1 MENGSRV
8 WTEGGA
14 MDRML
19 VALKNIYKGFAGV
32 EVLKNVSLAI
42 APGEI
47 RCLAGENGCGKST
60 LIKVLSGVYTPDAG
74 SIVLGGREYRALR
87 PIDAIR
93 GGVQVIY
100 QDFSLFPNLTVAENL
115 ALNTQVSKGKMFVN
129 WREMRTTA
137 SESLDE
143 IGVSIDLK
151 KLVGD
156 LSVADKQLVA
166 IARALLHNARLIVMD
181 EPTTALT
188 QKEVGALFSIIQKLK
203 ETGISILFVSHKM
216 REMLDISEKIT
227 IMRNGAIVSEGEI
240 GKYDAGAIT
249 YHMTGHSIDE
259 VRYEGTRTE
268 GKVPLLH
275 VEKLGKSGVFKDVS
289 FSLHSGEILGVTGLL
304 GCGRTELALSLFGR
318 EPADSGRIFRDGRE
332 VVIRSVQDA
341 MAQKIAY
348 VPEDRL
354 TEGLFLAQPITRN
367 LFSATYDRYSNAFG
381 LLDTSAIRSGTGDM
395 LRSFDIATPNANNP
409 VRSLSGGNQQ
419 RVVLAR
425 WMSTKARVLIL
436 NGPTVGVDVGSKFE
450 IHKKLREIAGSGVAV
465 MLFSDDIQEL
475 ISNCNR
481 ILVMHKGS
489 MVCELGGASL
499 QENDIIDCLRRL
511 S

>member
-1 MENGSRV
+1 
-8 WTEGGA
+8 
-14 MDRML
+14 ML
-19 VALKNIYKGFAGV
+19 IALKNICKGFAGV
-32 EVLKNVSLAI
+32 EVLKNVSLSI
-42 APGEI
+42 ASGEI

-60 LIKVLSGVYTPDAG
+60 LIKILSGVYTPDAG
-74 SIVLGGREYRALR
+74 SIALGGREYRALR

-115 ALNTQVSKGKMFVN
+115 ALNTQVSKGKTFVD
-129 WREMRTTA
+129 WKEMRTTA
-137 SESLDE
+137 SERLEE

-156 LSVADKQLVA
+156 LSVADKQIVA

-188 QKEVGALFSIIQKLK
+188 QKEVGALFSIIKKLK
-203 ETGISILFVSHKM
+203 EAGISILFVSHKM

-240 GKYDAGAIT
+240 EKYDARAIT

-259 VRYEGTRTE
+259 VRFEGAATE
-268 GKVPLLH
+268 GDVPLLR
-275 VEKLGKSGVFKDVS
+275 VEKLGKSGVFKDIS
-289 FSLHSGEILGVTGLL
+289 FSLRAGEILGVTGLL

-318 EPADSGRIFRDGRE
+318 EPADTGRIFRDGKE
-332 VVIRSVQDA
+332 VVVGSVQDA
-341 MAQKIAY
+341 MARNIAY

-354 TEGLFLAQPITRN
+354 TEGLFLAQSITRN
-367 LFSATYDRYSNAFG
+367 LFSATYDRFTNAAG
-381 LLDTSAIRSGTGDM
+381 ILDTSTIRSEASEM
-395 LRSFDIATPNANNP
+395 LRGFDIATPNSNNP

-425 WMSTKARVLIL
+425 WMSTKACILVL

-450 IHKKLREIAGSGVAV
+450 IHKKLREIARSGVAI
-465 MLFSDDIQEL
+465 MLFSDDLQEL

-489 MVCELGGASL
+489 IVCELGGASL

>member
-32 EVLKNVSLAI
+32 EVLKNVSLTI

-60 LIKVLSGVYTPDAG
+60 LIKILSGVYTPDAG

-115 ALNTQVSKGKMFVN
+115 ALNTQVSRGKMFVN

-166 IARALLHNARLIVMD
+166 IARALLHNARLIIMD

-227 IMRNGAIVSEGEI
+227 IR
-240 GKYDAGAIT
+240 
-249 YHMTGHSIDE
+249 
-259 VRYEGTRTE
+259 
-268 GKVPLLH
+268 
-275 VEKLGKSGVFKDVS
+275 
-289 FSLHSGEILGVTGLL
+289 
-304 GCGRTELALSLFGR
+304 
-318 EPADSGRIFRDGRE
+318 
-332 VVIRSVQDA
+332 
-341 MAQKIAY
+341 
-348 VPEDRL
+348 
-354 TEGLFLAQPITRN
+354 
-367 LFSATYDRYSNAFG
+367 
-381 LLDTSAIRSGTGDM
+381 
-395 LRSFDIATPNANNP
+395 
-409 VRSLSGGNQQ
+409 
-419 RVVLAR
+419 
-425 WMSTKARVLIL
+425 
-436 NGPTVGVDVGSKFE
+436 
-450 IHKKLREIAGSGVAV
+450 
-465 MLFSDDIQEL
+465 
-475 ISNCNR
+475 
-481 ILVMHKGS
+481 
-489 MVCELGGASL
+489 
-499 QENDIIDCLRRL
+499 
-511 S
+511 